1 MAAFVYNVSD
11 RALESAEQ
19 GAFDMRSRRT
29 TMNMANGTVFVAGA
43 VFGMYA
49 PTFAVISLCCAVLL
63 IGLLYKS

>member
-1 MAAFVYNVSD
+1 
-11 RALESAEQ
+11 
-19 GAFDMRSRRT
+19 MRSRRTT
-29 TMNMANGTVFVAGA
+29 TMNMANGMVFVAGA